1 MSIYFCLKHVS
12 TQLSFPK
19 MKSLCWVILGFLFL
33 SLCQKRVK
41 GRKTNPFFLTLL
53 IYCHSLR
60 FLQCFSSIPHLC
72 SISSPSFFPYYLEKC
87 WSPKRRNKKLLTKV
101 CRKEERFLNGG
112 QQKKSCFEFCF
123 WPFASTSLSFVL
135 FLSIPSFPFS
145 LQKTKRMT
153 VNHSKTWPSLL
164 AQFTGPV
171 HWPSLLA

>member
-153 VNHSKTWPSLL
+153 VNHSKTWSGK
-164 AQFTGPV
+164 Q
-171 HWPSLLA
+171 